1 MDRFH
6 GNDFN
11 KELMYNR
18 ALEFIGEVR
27 GGISW
32 ERFCMYAIY
41 YSEAFI
47 DMLKET
53 GGVRK
58 FLSSKDIDRKYVLE
72 NSKEIFY
79 RLHFNRDN
87 DHYLTLA
94 LPRNA
99 TQPQIHKRW
108 KDLILLYHP
117 DRNRDSGRYMAECAK
132 RINGAYS
139 ALKDEV
145 ERMKYDRKILRPEG
159 IYSNN
164 VYKKPRIVA
173 SKRRLFL
180 SPHVKRLIP
189 KLITLSYIVVPLLIL
204 LIIFFE
210 NRPQKIRIFQAAA
223 SHTTHVS
230 ANSGEELRTGRQYKG
245 EEHSEGMPGVRVS
258 ARNNKAL
265 VTLVSQTKMKQVE
278 TTSQKSHKGFFRKAE
293 TDMIIGNLE
302 TPLPPGKQG
311 DHKGEKEPQMLMT
324 ADDASQP
331 PDETRRHDISKK
343 VEEEV
348 RFFIIRYI
356 LAYERGDIEEFM
368 HFYSE
373 SAVEN
378 NRLNYED
385 IRKAYKKNF
394 ATGVY
399 KYGINNVQFQKS
411 GDDII
416 VTGQYMLSKLNDNNA
431 TPIKGNIQWVLSR
444 EDGALK
450 IMKVDY
456 DRR

>member
-47 DMLKET
+47 DMLKDT

-58 FLSSKDIDRKYVLE
+58 FLSSRDIDRKYVLE
-72 NSKEIFY
+72 NIKEIFY

-94 LPRNA
+94 LRRNA

-108 KDLILLYHP
+108 KDFMLLYHP

-132 RINGAYS
+132 RINEAYS

-145 ERMKYDRKILRPEG
+145 KRMKYDSKIARPEG

-173 SKRRLFL
+173 SKRRLFI

-189 KLITLSYIVVPLLIL
+189 KLITLSYIVIPSLIL

-210 NRPQKIRIFQAAA
+210 NRQSQFRIHQPSSNKIYDSVEKLGMEKGRK
-223 SHTTHVS
+223 VEGY
-230 ANSGEELRTGRQYKG
+230 SGE
-245 EEHSEGMPGVRVS
+245 MPGVIPAREDKASVS
-258 ARNNKAL
+258 
-265 VTLVSQTKMKQVE
+265 LVSQT
-278 TTSQKSHKGFFRKAE
+278 TIQKPNPRSPE
-293 TDMIIGNLE
+293 
-302 TPLPPGKQG
+302 KQG
-311 DHKGEKEPQMLMT
+311 GNSGGEEPQMLMT
-324 ADDASQP
+324 ADNASQP
-331 PDETRRHDISKK
+331 PDVTGSDDMSKK
-343 VEEEV
+343 VGEEE

-368 HFYSE
+368 HFYSK
-373 SAVEN
+373 SAIEN

-385 IRKAYKKNF
+385 IRKAYKKSF
-394 ATGVY
+394 EAKKY

-416 VTGQYMLSKLNDNNA
+416 VTGEYMLTKLNDDNA
-431 TPIKGNIQWVLSR
+431 TPIKGNIRWVISR

-450 IMKVDY
+450 IMKADY